1 MSNVENL
8 GGNNPD
14 PFGSSAAG
22 GMDQDQ
28 AITST
33 KKKKNN
39 EIHIRVQQRNGR
51 KCITTLVGL
60 HPELDFDRLA
70 KEFRRRW
77 GCNGIVVDDA
87 EAGKVIQLQGDQR
100 EHLTEFLVGEKL
112 AKANNIKIFGG
123 K

>member
-1 MSNVENL
+1 MSNIENL
-8 GGNNPD
+8 GGNIPD
-14 PFGSSAAG
+14 PFGEEG
-22 GMDQDQ
+22 GQMDQDQ

-112 AKANNIKIFGG
+112 AKASNIKIFGG